1 MRIEGMSA
9 EHVFPSLPICSIKV
23 AGDVFGITK
32 EDLVLIVPDTGRD
45 RSPRS
50 IGILSRASLFFV
62 DCSTV
67 VALGRLLKQRDW
79 VVRKPF

>member
-23 AGDVFGITK
+23 AGDVFGIAK
-32 EDLVLIVPDTGRD
+32 EDLVLIVPDTDRD

-50 IGILSRASLFFV
+50 IGISGLFFSSLIV
-62 DCSTV
+62 LRPSRWDVC
-67 VALGRLLKQRDW
+67 
-79 VVRKPF
+79 